1 MSCCSHIWSCEC
13 MLLSAITYSEIRTN
27 IPIMSVEWVKVKV
40 AILLLLKYYYILRR
54 VLSAPHFG
62 TE

>member
-1 MSCCSHIWSCEC
+1 
-13 MLLSAITYSEIRTN
+13 MLLSAITHYSEIRTS